1 MGIRIGFGL
10 IALSIN
16 SLHDRIDSLVCRV
29 LHTATLLTLTLS
41 ISVGCDT
48 HPATAPVQGSVL
60 FEDQPLKF
68 GSVMFQP
75 TSGGQPARGEIQ
87 PDGTFILS
95 TFSEGDGAIIG
106 SHRVRIMC
114 NSVQDPNNTAAYDV
128 NAANVGRLMI
138 PRKYTQLSSSGLT
151 ADVSASENGPFEF
164 RLTKSG
170 R

>member
-1 MGIRIGFGL
+1 MIVF
-10 IALSIN
+10 A
-16 SLHDRIDSLVCRV
+16 SLV
-29 LHTATLLTLTLS
+29 LTLCAAL
-41 ISVGCDT
+41 GCDG
-48 HPATAPVQGSVL
+48 HPPTAPVQGTVY
-60 FEDQPLKF
+60 FEDQLLKF
-68 GSVMFQP
+68 GSVMFSP
-75 TSGGQPARGEIQ
+75 AGGGQPARGEIQ
-87 PDGTFILS
+87 PNGTFTLS
-95 TFSEGDGAIIG
+95 TFAEGDGAIVG

-114 NSVQDPNNTAAYDV
+114 NSVQDPNNTAEYDV